1 MSRLSERSVMHI
13 FGVTMMLIM
22 TLMIPLLAATHES
35 SPSSSSSSSS
45 SSSPTSFSFHQAENN
60 EQYVGAAVED
70 YGVWDPTPDLGGA
83 YASPVPH
90 AELDHISPLHM

>member
-22 TLMIPLLAATHES
+22 TLTIPLLAVTHQSSQS
-35 SPSSSSSSSS
+35 SPSSSL
-45 SSSPTSFSFHQAENN
+45 SSPTSFSFHQAENN

-70 YGVWDPTPDLGGA
+70 YGVWNPTPDLGGA